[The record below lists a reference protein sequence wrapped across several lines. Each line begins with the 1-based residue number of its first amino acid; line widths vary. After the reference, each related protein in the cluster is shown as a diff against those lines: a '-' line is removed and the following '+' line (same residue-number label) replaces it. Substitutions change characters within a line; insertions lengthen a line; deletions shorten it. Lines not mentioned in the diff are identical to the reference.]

1 MYYRRK
7 LPHYH
12 PDLNEANFLFLT
24 WRLAGS
30 IPAARRPLPPLAT
43 PASAGRTFLAF
54 DREADRAAFGP
65 VWLQDARVAALVADA
80 LRYGETERHFDLLPA
95 WVIMPNHVH
104 AVLQP
109 KTPLPVITRWLKGS
123 TARKANLIL
132 GRTGTAFW
140 QDESFDH
147 RVRDE
152 AELDRIIR
160 YIEQNPVSAGLVANA
175 QEWLWSS
182 ARLAGESA
190 CPTMPN
196 VEAPVAGESACPTIP
211 ETRRGM

>member
-1 MYYRRK
+1 M
-7 LPHYH
+7 
-12 PDLNEANFLFLT
+12 
-24 WRLAGS
+24 
-30 IPAARRPLPPLAT
+30 
-43 PASAGRTFLAF
+43 
-54 DREADRAAFGP
+54 
-65 VWLQDARVAALVADA
+65 AALVADA
-80 LRYGETERHFDLLPA
+80 LRYGETERPFYLLPA

-175 QEWLWSS
+175 REWLWSS
-182 ARLAGESA
+182 AWLAGESA

-196 VEAPVAGESACPTIP
+196 VETPLAGESACPTIP